1 MRLDIDTLTV
11 DSFDTALP
19 GYNPGIPTE
28 TGPSECHL
36 CIPSANT
43 TC

>member
-11 DSFDTALP
+11 ESFNVDQP
-19 GYNPGIPTE
+19 GTNPGIPTE
-28 TGPSECHL
+28 TGPSDCHL